1 MARCHTCSCTPSIPA
16 SRFSAPTTNPLQQQ
30 LGEDYATGLMGAQ
43 RELLQQ
49 NPSGLGCQELAIG
62 IPNEGDS
69 ERERRQETGRRMARV
84 LVIEDDRRSSAEI
97 AAALGDHGFDVE
109 CAYTGRDGL
118 LKATAEKY
126 DAIVLDRMLPGGLD
140 GLGVLATLRTIGN
153 ETPVL
158 ILSALSGVDER
169 VRGLRAGGDDYL
181 TKPFEFVELT
191 ARLDVLI
198 RRQSTPQRE
207 TALRLGDLQVDLL
220 TRGVRRAGRPIEL
233 LPREYRLLEYLMRH
247 AGRVVTRT
255 MLFEEVWGY
264 HYDPQTNVID
274 VHIGRLRRKLEEGG
288 QPQMI
293 HTVRGSG
300 YVLRAAE

>member
-1 MARCHTCSCTPSIPA
+1 MT
-16 SRFSAPTTNPLQQQ
+16 
-30 LGEDYATGLMGAQ
+30 
-43 RELLQQ
+43 
-49 NPSGLGCQELAIG
+49 
-62 IPNEGDS
+62 
-69 ERERRQETGRRMARV
+69 RV
-84 LVIEDDRRSSAEI
+84 LVIEDDRRTAAEI

-126 DAIVLDRMLPGGLD
+126 DAIVLDRMLPGDLD
-140 GLGVLATLRTIGN
+140 GLGVLATLRTIRT

-158 ILSALSGVDER
+158 ILSALSAVDER

-191 ARLDVLI
+191 ARLEVLI
-198 RRQSTPQRE
+198 RRHSMPQRE
-207 TALRLGDLQVDLL
+207 TTLRVGDLQVDLL
-220 TRGVRRAGRPIEL
+220 TREVRRAGRVIDL

-274 VHIGRLRRKLEEGG
+274 VHVSRLRQKIDKGFDRPLL
-288 QPQMI
+288 
-293 HTVRGSG
+293 HTVRGAG
-300 YVLRAAE
+300 YCLKSPE